1 MFNAAFLQCA
11 QDVHGDLALA
21 ADSCCWDDGG
31 RKQKR
36 HEGILLFAS
45 DSEIGQ
51 RVMAAESQ
59 LVPQLQLEVF
69 VAFDGARHLQCN
81 TIAIIP
87 TASPLGCL
95 FVASITSNSD
105 IPGAR

>member
-1 MFNAAFLQCA
+1 M

-51 RVMAAESQ
+51 LERVMAAESQ
-59 LVPQLQLEVF
+59 LVLQLQLEVF
-69 VAFDGARHLQCN
+69 VAFDGLDISSA
-81 TIAIIP
+81 TP
-87 TASPLGCL
+87 SP
-95 FVASITSNSD
+95 
-105 IPGAR
+105 